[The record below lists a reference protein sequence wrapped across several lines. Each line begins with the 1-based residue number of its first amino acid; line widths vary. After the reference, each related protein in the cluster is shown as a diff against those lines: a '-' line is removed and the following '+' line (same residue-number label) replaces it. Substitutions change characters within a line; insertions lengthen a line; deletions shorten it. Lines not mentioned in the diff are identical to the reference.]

1 MAEKHQIQ
9 AADGQ
14 SLYSSKII
22 STYLMLIRSKYGYID
37 VPGLLDSA
45 GMQPYEVEDGGHW
58 FTQDQVD
65 RFHDQL
71 EKITGNRNIA
81 REAGRFS
88 ASPGGLGLLSRYV
101 LGLAGPAGAFEI
113 IGNLAANLTRSTRYE
128 YRKLGATE
136 IELTVTPDEGVE
148 EKPYQCENRMGYFEA
163 IVSGFN
169 YRMPRIEHT
178 ECLFRGGK
186 ACRYSISWR
195 GSSAAILKL
204 IRNLFGFS
212 AILALAALAAFV
224 SFHAFLDGL
233 GATAIILLALS
244 VASEYL
250 EKRELSGAI
259 NNLRSTS
266 ESFLENAD
274 RNYNQALM
282 INEIGHAISGHNRT
296 DDMLSR
302 VLGVL
307 RKRLDYDR
315 GLILLATEDRLRL
328 EIRAGFGY
336 SSDLDG
342 EVKQASFSLD
352 KPESRGIFVLCFRG
366 MRPYLVNDAGKLEGE
381 LTAHSLE
388 FLRKIGSKSFICCPI
403 LFEDECLGVLA
414 VDNLRGK
421 RALLESDLN
430 LIMGIAPEIGISV
443 HSALLM
449 EERERQFQSVIRTLA
464 ASIDARYN
472 LTAGHSEHVT
482 EYAMAICAELSLS
495 REESEMIRVAS
506 LLHDYGKIGIK
517 DSILKKSG
525 PLTGRERE
533 EIKTHAVKTQD
544 ILERINFSG
553 VYQPVPFIAGCHHE
567 RLDGTGYPKGLKGNE
582 IPMGSR
588 IIAVADFFEAITA
601 KRHYHEPRSSDEAI
615 SMLEAEKG
623 HHFDGTVVEA
633 LVKVL
638 REGRIGL
645 PSA

>member
-1 MAEKHQIQ
+1 VAEKHQIQ
-9 AADGQ
+9 AVDGQ
-14 SLYSSKII
+14 ALYSSKIV

-37 VPGLLDSA
+37 VAGLLDSA

-58 FTQDQVD
+58 FTQDQLD
-65 RFHDQL
+65 RFHNRL
-71 EKITGNRNIA
+71 EAVTSNRNIA

-113 IGNLAANLTRSTRYE
+113 IGKLAANLTRSTEYE
-128 YRKLGATE
+128 YRKLSANE
-136 IELTVTPDEGVE
+136 VELTVTPNEGVE

-169 YRMPRIEHT
+169 YRMPKIEHP
-178 ECLFRGGK
+178 ECLSRGGK
-186 ACRYSISWR
+186 ACRYRISWR
-195 GSSAAILKL
+195 RSSAAILKL
-204 IRNLFGFS
+204 IRSLFG
-212 AILALAALAAFV
+212 LAAIIGLAAFA
-224 SFHAFLDGL
+224 AFASSHVFIDGL
-233 GATAIILLALS
+233 AAAGIVFLALS
-244 VASEYL
+244 FASEYL
-250 EKRELSGAI
+250 EKRELSGTI
-259 NNLRSTS
+259 NNLRSTA
-266 ESFLENAD
+266 EGFLENVD

-282 INEIGHAISGHNRT
+282 INEIGHAISENNRN

-302 VLGVL
+302 VLDVL

-315 GLILLATEDRLRL
+315 GLILLATEDRRRL
-328 EIRAGFGY
+328 EVKAGFGY
-336 SSDLDG
+336 SGDLDP

-366 MRPYLVNDAGKLEGE
+366 MKPFLVNDAGRLEGE

-388 FLRKIGSKSFICCPI
+388 FLRKVGSKSFICCPI

-414 VDNLRGK
+414 VDNLRSK

-443 HSALLM
+443 HSALLI

-464 ASIDARYN
+464 ASIDARDN
-472 LTAGHSEHVT
+472 LTAGHSEQVT
-482 EYAMAICAELSLS
+482 EYAMAICSELGLS
-495 REESEMIRVAS
+495 REESETIRVAS

-533 EIKTHAVKTQD
+533 EIKTHAIKTQD

-553 VYQPVPFIAGCHHE
+553 IYQPVPYIAGCHHE

-582 IPMGSR
+582 IPLGSR

-601 KRHYHEPRSSDEAI
+601 KRHYHGSRSAGEAI
-615 SMLEAEKG
+615 AMLDAEKG
-623 HHFDGTVVEA
+623 RHFDETVVQA
-633 LVKVL
+633 FVKVL
-638 REGRIGL
+638 REGKICL